1 MSTFTRV
8 SCVTAV
14 VLFLAVGASAQN
26 LVITNAR
33 VLDGTGKVI
42 ERGTV
47 VVRDGK
53 IASVSANAPPAGAG
67 RTIDAGGK
75 TVMPGFIDA
84 HRHLVQGNPAQWLAQ
99 QAPRQFQEF
108 LEAGFT
114 TVVSAID
121 PPQVLEARNRIREGK
136 MRGPRLFAGAFDS
149 PVGSRARRRRQAIR
163 LAPIR
168 RAARCRLHAPAIPRD
183 VTIKAVEAAA
193 QAGYDYLKIVMITHA
208 ERPGG
213 RDVEARR
220 AGRQETQH
228 ADHHAR
234 RKHPR
239 HARGRRGGARCA
251 RAHAAHRQSW

>member
-14 VLFLAVGASAQN
+14 VLFLALGASAQN

-42 ERGTV
+42 DRGTV

-53 IASVSANAPPAGAG
+53 IASVSNNAPPAGAG

-84 HRHLVQGNPAQWLAQ
+84 HRHLVQGNGAQWLTQ
-99 QAPRQFQEF
+99 QAARQFQEF

-121 PPQVLEARNRIREGK
+121 APQVLEARNQIREGK
-136 MRGPRLFAGAFDS
+136 MRGPRLFAGALIPLSGLALGGGAGDPARS
-149 PVGSRARRRRQAIR
+149 RSVARPAAASSARDPARRHHQGSRSSGAGGLR
-163 LAPIR
+163 LLEDP
-168 RAARCRLHAPAIPRD
+168 HD
-183 VTIKAVEAAA
+183 QHVEWA
-193 QAGYDYLKIVMITHA
+193 
-208 ERPGG
+208 GG

-220 AGRQETQH
+220 AGRQETRRV
-228 ADHHAR
+228 DYHAR
-234 RKHPR
+234 GKHPR
-239 HARGRRGGARCA
+239 HARGRRGGSRSART
-251 RAHAAHRQSW
+251 HAAHRQSW